1 MMFGVEQLNIGGNAM
16 KRLALTALIVLMTLS
31 GFAQVMGKGK
41 TITVRRTV
49 ETPKSSVIDFSSPEQ
64 AKVNVVYGKIDEN
77 GDTLLIV
84 YLPEVD
90 IDLMQRYLQITDTRQ
105 GRRLASNVRKVYPYA
120 KLAGAKMQEYDSILA
135 NVSEKS
141 ERNRL
146 MKQAEKEITDQ
157 YTEEL
162 KDLTITQGLILIRL
176 IDRETGNTSYQ
187 VVQELRGKVRAF
199 FYQGFARLWGYNLK
213 TEYDPHN
220 NPEDDQIETIMTLLE
235 RGVI

>member
-1 MMFGVEQLNIGGNAM
+1 MIGEKAM
-16 KRLALTALIVLMTLS
+16 KRFAIAALIVLTTLS
-31 GFAQVMGKGK
+31 GFAQILDKKPK
-41 TITVRRTV
+41 TITVKRTTT
-49 ETPKSSVIDFSSPEQ
+49 EAPQSAVIDFNNPTEPITGT
-64 AKVNVVYGKIDEN
+64 VVYGRIEEN
-77 GDTLLIV
+77 GDTTLIV
-84 YLPEVD
+84 FLPEVD
-90 IDLMQRYLQITDTRQ
+90 IDLMQRYLQITETRQ
-105 GRRLASNVRKVYPYA
+105 GRRLANNVKKVYPYA

-135 NVSEKS
+135 NVTEKS
-141 ERNRL
+141 ERSRL

-162 KDLTITQGLILIRL
+162 KHLTISQGLILVRL

-213 TEYDPHN
+213 TEFDPHN
-220 NPEDDQIETIMTLLE
+220 NPEDDEIDTIMTLME

>member
-1 MMFGVEQLNIGGNAM
+1 M
-16 KRLALTALIVLMTLS
+16 KRIVLAALVALMSLS
-31 GFAQVMGKGK
+31 VNAQMIGKSGR
-41 TITVRRTV
+41 TISVKRTA
-49 ETPKSSVIDFSSPEQ
+49 TPQSSKIDFSKPSEPITGT
-64 AKVNVVYGKIDEN
+64 VVYGRIEDN
-77 GDTLLIV
+77 GDTTLIV

-105 GRRLASNVRKVYPYA
+105 GRRLASNVKKVYPYA
-120 KLAGAKMQEYDSILA
+120 KLASEKMLECDSILA
-135 NVSEKS
+135 NVTSDA
-141 ERNRL
+141 ERHRL
-146 MKQAEKEITDQ
+146 MRQTEKEITDQ

-162 KDLTITQGLILIRL
+162 KNLTFTQGAILIRL

-187 VVQELRGKVRAF
+187 VVQDLRGKVRAF

-220 NPEDDQIETIMTLLE
+220 NPEDDQIETIVTLLE